1 MTSLE
6 YLKLN
11 IFDPIF
17 QDYPF
22 DIFGDQL
29 SEILHHNFII
39 CNNSFFENSQ
49 NRIFNYQRILLIL
62 FFSSLFLVL
71 IKLLIIGEKIVN
83 LRLNNLLN
91 KSIAFFP

>member
-17 QDYPF
+17 QDNPF

-29 SEILHHNFII
+29 SEILHHNFVIG
-39 CNNSFFENSQ
+39 NNSFFEDSQ
-49 NRIFNYQRILLIL
+49 DRIFNNQRILLIL
-62 FFSSLFLVL
+62 FVSGLLLVL
-71 IKLLIIGEKIVN
+71 IKLLIIGKKIVDF
-83 LRLNNLLN
+83 RLNNLLN
-91 KSIAFFP
+91 KSITLFP